1 MDGLYNETLSEMTCS
16 VTSSRG
22 TIEIFT
28 RMLFVR
34 NKTLSMLGIVVKNP
48 QGSKNMKEL
57 SKRKFTSRRQF
68 FSSSTLVASSLP
80 ELFLTDSYRI
90 SPDISVE

>member
-1 MDGLYNETLSEMTCS
+1 
-16 VTSSRG
+16 
-22 TIEIFT
+22 
-28 RMLFVR
+28 
-34 NKTLSMLGIVVKNP
+34 MLGIVVKNP

-57 SKRKFTSRRQF
+57 SKKKVTSRRRF
-68 FSSSTLVASSLP
+68 FSSSTLVVSSLP